1 MKYLF
6 LKNKIEIK
14 DKILKYYII
23 QLILLFAYVI
33 INNNV
38 IKYFDLKN
46 FSSMLGLESIKD
58 AYFLD
63 ILIKITSYLVIAH
76 LIVKI
81 FTENMLKTIQY
92 IMLRLDNKKWIIYE
106 IFNFSVYVIVMRI
119 VYNLFLY
126 IMFVI
131 FDANI
136 DIATFII
143 VMAKDIMFYVVI
155 LLLVIS
161 LLNLFSL
168 NGYNKILSL
177 IPFILI
183 LFTFFI
189 SIRNI
194 SSYILLIFIIVLT
207 VINVKIFVPC
217 RFYTEYCNK

>member
-1 MKYLF
+1 
-6 LKNKIEIK
+6 
-14 DKILKYYII
+14 
-23 QLILLFAYVI
+23 
-33 INNNV
+33 
-38 IKYFDLKN
+38 
-46 FSSMLGLESIKD
+46 
-58 AYFLD
+58 
-63 ILIKITSYLVIAH
+63 
-76 LIVKI
+76 
-81 FTENMLKTIQY
+81 
-92 IMLRLDNKKWIIYE
+92 
-106 IFNFSVYVIVMRI
+106 MRI